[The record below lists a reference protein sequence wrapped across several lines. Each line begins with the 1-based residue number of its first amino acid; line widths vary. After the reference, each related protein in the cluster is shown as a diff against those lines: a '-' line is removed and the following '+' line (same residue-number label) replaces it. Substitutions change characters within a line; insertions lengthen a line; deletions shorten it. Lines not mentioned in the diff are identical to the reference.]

1 MNKYAAQYE
10 NECYALG
17 CLLHDTSLLDE
28 TTLLPSHFLDPYN
41 KELFKLM
48 KQMKEGGE
56 NPSVLSISQLGDTT
70 LMKIG
75 GSEWLNNLVG
85 SVPSLS
91 IFEKYQQHILDY
103 HVIQKANEIANQ
115 FLDVSKERHYI
126 KDLQEFL
133 EDVTRLEVSTVRKND
148 SFKELLAERSLQH
161 YSSPAKGLSGVN
173 TGFMNINFFTDG
185 WQPSDLI
192 IVAAR
197 PSMGKTALVLNSILE
212 GCKKD
217 DIYATF
223 FSIEMS
229 KGQLVDRLIAMQGG
243 INLKKM
249 RNPNKTFTPEDWEN
263 YTKACGALEKL
274 PLDIRD
280 EYTVPTIRA
289 AIKRNMKEHP
299 GKKHVVAIDFLTL
312 IQHQNSSGNSHK
324 DLSDII
330 KDLKQICKD
339 LNIPMVVLAQ
349 LNRGVEARQDKRPNM
364 SDIGE
369 SGTIEQIAD
378 LIAFLYRDEYYNPET
393 ETPGITELIIAKN
406 RNGST
411 GTVKLKFIKQTNV
424 FKDVI
429 MQ

>member
-1 MNKYAAQYE
+1 MNKFAVQFE
-10 NECYALG
+10 NECYSLG
-17 CLLHDTSLLDE
+17 CFLNDASLLDE
-28 TTLLPSHFLDPYN
+28 TTLLPSHFLDPRN

-48 KQMKEGGE
+48 NQVKESGE
-56 NPSVLSISQLGDTT
+56 NPDILSLSQLGEST

-75 GSEWLNNLVG
+75 GRDNLFNLLK
-85 SVPSLS
+85 SVPSYHA
-91 IFEKYQQHILDY
+91 FETYQQKIIDF
-103 HVIQKANEIANQ
+103 HVIQSAINISKE
-115 FLDVSKERHYI
+115 FLDTSVERHHI
-126 KDLQEFL
+126 KDLQTFL
-133 EDVTRLEVSTVRKND
+133 EEVSKLEISTVRKNE
-148 SFKELLAERSLQH
+148 SFKQLLFERSQKH
-161 YSSPAKGLSGVN
+161 FDSPTKGLSGVH
-173 TGFMNINFFTDG
+173 TGFMNINLFTDG
-185 WQPSDLI
+185 WQPSDLV

-217 DIYATF
+217 KIFATF

-249 RNPNKTFTPEDWEN
+249 RNPNKTFTDDEWDR
-263 YTKACGALEKL
+263 YTNAMTALEKL

-289 AIKRNMKEHP
+289 AIKRNLKEYP
-299 GKKHVVAIDFLTL
+299 DRKHVVAIDFLTL
-312 IQHQNSSGNSHK
+312 IRHLNPSGNSHK

-330 KDLKQICKD
+330 RELKQICKD
-339 LNIPMVVLAQ
+339 LDIPMVVLAQ
-349 LNRGVEARQDKRPNM
+349 LNRGVESRPDKRPNM

-378 LIAFLYRDEYYNPET
+378 LIAFLYRDEYYNPDT

-411 GTVKLKFIKQTNV
+411 GTVKLKFIKETNV
-424 FKDVI
+424 FRDVV
-429 MQ
+429 M